1 MTPNA
6 IEASWNGLPSG
17 VGGAPRK
24 WLTPYCFWP
33 QPKRALS
40 PAPCWWWTAV
50 TRYNELMKP
59 QSHHPFQVADLVI
72 PAIPSDERLWVPQTA
87 NIWFRPLLFNTSEG
101 YWINLLRV
109 KKTGVLNRHLH
120 PAPVFGLV
128 LRGSWRYLE
137 HDWTAHEGDFVYEP
151 PGEVHTLVVEE
162 GVDQMITLF
171 QVHGTLIYMDE
182 TRKPI
187 GYDDVH
193 TKLRLACEHFE
204 RTGLGADYV
213 NQFIR

>member
-1 MTPNA
+1 M
-6 IEASWNGLPSG
+6 
-17 VGGAPRK
+17 
-24 WLTPYCFWP
+24 
-33 QPKRALS
+33 
-40 PAPCWWWTAV
+40 
-50 TRYNELMKP
+50 
-59 QSHHPFQVADLVI
+59 
-72 PAIPSDERLWVPQTA
+72 
-87 NIWFRPLLFNTSEG
+87 
-101 YWINLLRV
+101 
-109 KKTGVLNRHLH
+109 
-120 PAPVFGLV
+120 

-137 HDWTAHEGDFVYEP
+137 HDWITHEGDFVYEP

-204 RTGLGADYV
+204 RTGLGAEYV

>member
-1 MTPNA
+1 
-6 IEASWNGLPSG
+6 
-17 VGGAPRK
+17 
-24 WLTPYCFWP
+24 
-33 QPKRALS
+33 
-40 PAPCWWWTAV
+40 
-50 TRYNELMKP
+50 MKP
-59 QSHHPFQVADLVI
+59 QNLHSFQVADLVI
-72 PAIPSDERLWVPQTA
+72 PAIPSDERLWVPQTT